1 MTKIHLIKKRYL
13 RANMTAAERTL
24 WSKIRQRQL
33 GNARFRRQH
42 AIGPFIVD
50 FACVELKLAIEID
63 GGQHDEKSKQDVDR
77 SRFLER
83 QGWRV
88 IRFWNHEIL
97 LNISGVI
104 DVISASLVPPP

>member
-1 MTKIHLIKKRYL
+1 MTKIHLIRKRYL
-13 RANMTAAERTL
+13 RTNMTAAERTL
-24 WSKIRQRQL
+24 WRKIRQRQL

-63 GGQHDEKSKQDVDR
+63 GGQHDEKSKQDVNR
-77 SRFLER
+77 SHFLER

-88 IRFWNHEIL
+88 IRFWNHDVL
-97 LNISGVI
+97 LNIDGVMMA
-104 DVISASLVPPP
+104 VLASLVPPP